1 MKPTAEPSVQDILVS
16 DIRTLRASDTPAA
29 LLQALSGTSQD
40 VFPVLDE
47 KDLVVGTIGELD
59 LLRVLSPSEPTLS
72 FGPGKLIREGLIE
85 DIEDMMT
92 RRPSTCRVDEPLRAA
107 LKRMATLQ
115 IPQLVVVDAAN
126 RLIGVLRGRDVFVAL
141 FGKDPA

>member
-1 MKPTAEPSVQDILVS
+1 MAEADEPKVS
-16 DIRTLRASDTPAA
+16 DLIVTEFRSLRTSDLPAA
-29 LLQALSGTSQD
+29 LLEALSGTSQD

-47 KDLVVGTIGELD
+47 NDRVAGTIGELD

-72 FGPGKLIREGLIE
+72 FGPGKLIREGLI
-85 DIEDMMT
+85 DDLEDMMM

-107 LKRMATLQ
+107 LKRMATMQ
-115 IPQLVVVDAAN
+115 IAQLVVVDKDD
-126 RLIGVLRGRDVFVAL
+126 RLLGLLRGRDIFRAL